1 MSPKN
6 YGDTQKKENDAMRPR
21 MRTGKLTLLV
31 LGAFL
36 SLLFAACSGAAQ
48 NGGDSGGEAV
58 VPSEVPSTVV
68 RATGEVI
75 PKTYTTLSFPITGR
89 IAELMVEEGDVVEE
103 GDILAQLDTTDL
115 DTSVAEAE
123 AGLTVAKARL
133 AEAEAGPREEE
144 IQEARDQVA
153 AANARI
159 AEASA
164 TRDQLYSAVT
174 EEEIITA
181 ETNLRQAQQNLL
193 TAQEGY
199 DSIMYYFNNWDSIPH
214 IDEIEPGMRTPL
226 DGEQGARRGLEYA
239 KENADAAQA
248 ILDDLLDGPNPESV
262 AAADATVAAA
272 AAQRDASQAYL
283 DLLLAGPMPEAIAVA
298 DAQVTQA
305 GAALEVAQAARDQ
318 AVLVAPFSG
327 TITSL
332 PVDLN
337 EWVTSGTTVMTLGDL
352 NTLRVET
359 TDLNEIDVA
368 QLAEGDTVEVS
379 FDALPG
385 VTETGT
391 VLQIAPKADEGSGV
405 NYRVI
410 VVLDNLPEEVRWGMT
425 AFVDIDTEE

>member
-1 MSPKN
+1 
-6 YGDTQKKENDAMRPR
+6 
-21 MRTGKLTLLV
+21 
-31 LGAFL
+31 
-36 SLLFAACSGAAQ
+36 
-48 NGGDSGGEAV
+48 
-58 VPSEVPSTVV
+58 
-68 RATGEVI
+68 
-75 PKTYTTLSFPITGR
+75 
-89 IAELMVEEGDVVEE
+89 
-103 GDILAQLDTTDL
+103 
-115 DTSVAEAE
+115 
-123 AGLTVAKARL
+123 
-133 AEAEAGPREEE
+133 
-144 IQEARDQVA
+144 
-153 AANARI
+153 
-159 AEASA
+159 
-164 TRDQLYSAVT
+164 
-174 EEEIITA
+174 
-181 ETNLRQAQQNLL
+181 
-193 TAQEGY
+193 
-199 DSIMYYFNNWDSIPH
+199 
-214 IDEIEPGMRTPL
+214 
-226 DGEQGARRGLEYA
+226 
-239 KENADAAQA
+239 A
-248 ILDDLLDGPNPESV
+248 ILDDLLDGPNPESI